1 MSLINC
7 GTILLPEQSNLS
19 PEDKLIV
26 YGIIQYHLVPRG
38 TTPYYVLGMV
48 LNGTL

>member
-1 MSLINC
+1 MSLIDR
-7 GTILLPEQSNLS
+7 GTMLLPDQSNLS

-26 YGIIQYHLVPRG
+26 YGMIRYHLVPCG

-48 LNGTL
+48 LNGTS